1 MSKKNNETEEV
12 VIKRRSAW
20 TGIMLIV
27 VAAVTLEVTGLIQYY
42 YAQKGIRDEASLRA
56 TSVLETTQMQIMDL
70 LNQAEAAVRNG
81 VWDVQF
87 FLQSPDS
94 LESLTRRILEEN
106 PIVMGSTVAMVPGY
120 YEDRPLYS
128 PYSCRVPGFDGIATL
143 SLATDEYNYP
153 EQEWFTQALDKDEG
167 YWSEPYVDTGGGEL
181 LMVTF
186 SMPVRD
192 ESGRVAA
199 ILTSD
204 VSLDWMTGQVNDLRI
219 YPNSFSMV
227 LSREGRIMVSPVKS
241 LVMQYTAHDLASG
254 RDSTVMMHVNQ
265 RIMSGET
272 GYISVRYQGKK
283 HFVYYTPVERTGWY
297 LSVIIPH
304 EEIFGTI
311 RRIGLLVTLLQLLG
325 LAMLL
330 YILRSYAKNQVR
342 FKALSEKKDRME
354 NELRIGH
361 GIQMSMLPKIFPP
374 FPERKDL
381 DMSATIV
388 TAKEVGG
395 DLYDFF
401 IRDEQLFFCIGD
413 VSGKGVPA
421 SLVMAV
427 TSSLFRTMAVHAH
440 SPRGIVTA
448 MNDSMSEMND
458 NNMFVTFFCGIL
470 DLGTGRL
477 RYCNAGHNAPLIF
490 SDKIR
495 SLPVVP
501 NLPLGIM
508 QGFHFEEQEVDMAF
522 DDALFL
528 YTDGLTEAENSRHE
542 LFGEARMESVL
553 HTRRDAQGHLDAM
566 RKAVSAFVG
575 DAPQSDD
582 LTMLFLH
589 YLRAESAGEI
599 RSERNLVLHNDIRQV
614 PELESF
620 IDGIAEEGGLDPI
633 LANNLNLAL
642 EEAVTNVMMYAYPE
656 GTDGLVEIHSILRE
670 GSLEFIISD
679 SGKAFDPTAAP
690 RADTSLSAEERP
702 IGGLGIFLVRNIME
716 SVRYER
722 IDDKNVLSMTKKLT
736 KNA

>member
-1 MSKKNNETEEV
+1 MKRNNDSEE
-12 VIKRRSAW
+12 KRFTRKSAW
-20 TGIMLIV
+20 AGVLLIV

-42 YAQKGIRDEASLRA
+42 FAQKGIRQEASMRA
-56 TSVLETTQMQIMDL
+56 SSVLETTKMQIMDL

-87 FLQSPDS
+87 FMQTPDS
-94 LESLTRRILEEN
+94 LETLTRRILEEN
-106 PIVMGSTVAMVPGY
+106 PIVMGSTVALVPGY
-120 YEDRPLYS
+120 LEDRPLYA

-143 SLATDEYNYP
+143 SLATDEYDYP
-153 EQEWFTQALDKDEG
+153 EQEWFVKALENDEG

-181 LMVTF
+181 LMITF

-199 ILTSD
+199 VLTSD
-204 VSLDWMTGQVNDLRI
+204 VSLEWMTGQVNDLRI
-219 YPNSFSMV
+219 YPNAFNLV
-227 LSREGRIMVSPVKS
+227 LSREGRIMVCPVKS
-241 LVMQYTAHDLASG
+241 LVMQYTARELAAG
-254 RDSTVMMHVNQ
+254 ARDSAVMVQ
-265 RIMSGET
+265 VSDRIMSGET
-272 GYISVRYQGKK
+272 GNLSVKYQKK
-283 HFVYYTPVERTGWY
+283 NHFVYFAPVERTGWS
-297 LSVIIPH
+297 LSVIIPGD
-304 EEIFGTI
+304 EIYGTI
-311 RRIGLLVTLLQLLG
+311 RRIGFLVTLLQLVG
-325 LAMLL
+325 LAMLFF
-330 YILRSYAKNQVR
+330 ILRSVARSQMKYR
-342 FKALSEKKDRME
+342 ELSEKKDRME

-361 GIQMSMLPKIFPP
+361 NIQMSMLPKIFPP

-381 DMSATIV
+381 DLSAAIV

-401 IRDEQLFFCIGD
+401 IRDEHLYFCIGD

-427 TSSLFRTMAVHAH
+427 TSSLFRTMSVHEE
-440 SPRGIVTA
+440 SPRRIVTS
-448 MNDSMSEMND
+448 MNESMSEMND

-470 DLGTGRL
+470 DLATGRL
-477 RYCNAGHNAPLIF
+477 RYCNAGHNAPLLF
-490 SDKIR
+490 SDVIR
-495 SLPVVP
+495 VLPVVP

-508 QGFHFEEQEVDMAF
+508 PGFQFKEQEVDMTF

-528 YTDGLTEAENSRHE
+528 YTDGLTEAENSNYE

-553 HTRRDAQGHLDAM
+553 HTRRDAQGHLEAM
-566 RKAVSAFVG
+566 RNAVAKFVG

-589 YLRAESAGEI
+589 YLRAEKSGEI
-599 RSERNLVLHNDIRQV
+599 TAERHLVLHNDIRQI
-614 PELESF
+614 PELEGF
-620 IDGIAEEGGLDPI
+620 IEDIAQEGKLDPM

-656 GTDGLVEIHSILRE
+656 GTDGLVDIQAILRE
-670 GSLEFIISD
+670 RSLEFIISD

-690 RADTSLSAEERP
+690 RADTSLTAEERP

-716 SVRYER
+716 SVRYDR
-722 IDDKNVLSMTKKLT
+722 VDDKNVLSMTKKL
-736 KNA
+736 A